1 MTEFLQG
8 PGMVMGLGMG
18 MGKADDSSDSLSS
31 EVGDIVQPADYM
43 ESLAMAHE
51 GLHHCGTAFDCG
63 SPTVPEPVM
72 DLRLSSLAPSDS
84 LASSAANDS
93 SDSLSSEA
101 SDIVQPADDMESL
114 AMAHEGLH
122 LVREPESEP
131 ESQRAGGEVPAVPL
145 ESPSQPESE
154 ILCDISQ
161 ATEDGTVPYFLN
173 RERVAVGLHS
183 DDVVDVEGVMEHLGD
198 KASRGYGSRKR
209 SRFFE

>member
-1 MTEFLQG
+1 
-8 PGMVMGLGMG
+8 
-18 MGKADDSSDSLSS
+18 
-31 EVGDIVQPADYM
+31 
-43 ESLAMAHE
+43 MAHE

-72 DLRLSSLAPSDS
+72 DLRLSSLAPSDL
-84 LASSAANDS
+84 LAGSAANDS

-122 LVREPESEP
+122 LVREPESET

-161 ATEDGTVPYFLN
+161 VTEDGTVPYFLN
-173 RERVAVGLHS
+173 REGVAVGLHS
-183 DDVVDVEGVMEHLGD
+183 DDVVDVEGVMEHLDD